1 MKISKNQIITFRNQI
16 ITLLILGLIFSPF
29 ILNYSG
35 FCFAKGRHLTF
46 DEKITAIF
54 NIRNNGI
61 DLIGHLPNV
70 KGNGSE
76 QDFIDVKYIPY
87 SSFEEFTK
95 LNPNCC
101 SISYAR
107 GSGDMLGNDFWERI
121 FGYDTGEFITM
132 NFKYRYFYKNEYTV
146 KNVQSENVLTNCGR
160 VRY

>member
-1 MKISKNQIITFRNQI
+1 MRINIK
-16 ITLLILGLIFSPF
+16 LIFCLLVPTLPIIFF
-29 ILNYSG
+29 IMNYSG
-35 FCFAKGRHLTF
+35 FCFAKGRYLTF
-46 DEKITAIF
+46 DEKMTAVF

-61 DLIGHLPNV
+61 NLIGYLP
-70 KGNGSE
+70 
-76 QDFIDVKYIPY
+76 DVKYTPY

-107 GSGDMLGNDFWERI
+107 GSGDMPRNDFWDRI

-146 KNVQSENVLTNCGR
+146 KNVQSENLLTNCGR